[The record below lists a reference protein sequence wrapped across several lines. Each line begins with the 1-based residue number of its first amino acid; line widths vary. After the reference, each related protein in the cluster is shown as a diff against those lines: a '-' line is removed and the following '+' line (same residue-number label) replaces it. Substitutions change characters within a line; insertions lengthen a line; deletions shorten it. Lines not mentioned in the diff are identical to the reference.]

1 VDQLLIR
8 KRVLNVISR
17 AFEIRPTA
25 LRAGVIL
32 TSAAALVLAGCSSG
46 RGGPVAYNPP
56 NFGAPDVQATA
67 LSPTEQRIGP
77 LDKLKISVFN
87 VEAMSG
93 EYQVNSAGNISY
105 SLLGT
110 IPAAGK
116 TAEELAVMLA
126 SRLNEKLYRNPK
138 VQVAISAPA
147 ELNVTVDGS
156 VKSPGTFPIKG
167 TTSLMRVVALASGMA
182 EDANPSRVIV
192 FRTVNGQKVAGAYDL
207 QAIRRAQEPD
217 PTIYGNDIVIVD
229 GSRARR
235 LFKEILSTVPILGVL
250 RPF

>member
-1 VDQLLIR
+1 MGAGSIETSRFSRRAKSVLI
-8 KRVLNVISR
+8 LSTLI
-17 AFEIRPTA
+17 
-25 LRAGVIL
+25 GV
-32 TSAAALVLAGCSSG
+32 TGCASG

-110 IPAAGK
+110 IPVAGK
-116 TAEELAVMLA
+116 TADELAIMLA
-126 SRLNEKLYRNPK
+126 GRLDEKLYRNPK

-147 ELNVTVDGS
+147 ELTVTVDGS
-156 VKSPGTFPIKG
+156 VKAPGTFPIKG
-167 TTSLMRVVALASGMA
+167 TTTLMRVVALASGMA
-182 EDANPSRVIV
+182 EDANPSRIIV
-192 FRTVNGQKVAGAYDL
+192 FRTVKGQKVAGAYDL

-235 LFKEILSTVPILGVL
+235 LFKEILSTVPILGIL
-250 RPF
+250 PL

>member
-1 VDQLLIR
+1 MTNSSPRIR
-8 KRVLNVISR
+8 
-17 AFEIRPTA
+17 RPVRQAGHICILGALFALTA
-25 LRAGVIL
+25 CA
-32 TSAAALVLAGCSSG
+32 SG
-46 RGGPVAYNPP
+46 RGGPVAYNPD
-56 NFGAPDVQATA
+56 NFGAPDVEATA
-67 LSPTEQRIGP
+67 LSATEQRIGP

-87 VEAMSG
+87 VAEMSG

-105 SLLGT
+105 SLLGS
-110 IPAAGK
+110 IPVAGK
-116 TAEELAVMLA
+116 TADELASTLA

-147 ELNVTVDGS
+147 EMNVTVDGS

-167 TTSLMRVVALASGMA
+167 TTTLMRVVALASGMA

-192 FRTVNGQKVAGAYDL
+192 FRTVGGKKMAGAYDL

-217 PTIYGNDIVIVD
+217 PTIYGNDVVIVD

-235 LFKEILSTVPILGVL
+235 LFKEIISTVPLLGILPL
-250 RPF
+250 